1 MTNQHEVVNGYENS
15 IRVVYLIGAGAS
27 HACVDMLGSSHG
39 ILMEHL
45 TQEIAECVREKAQK
59 YGQSPSVAKLANEV
73 IDASTDMEQVIT
85 FLDESSSADHQEFAN
100 DLRQVFETVLRKRFG
115 AIQTELEKVPAD
127 LYAALIDMHSVRGF
141 PETLGG
147 ILTINYDVYIEHAIE
162 KLLDLSVDYGINLD
176 QGMNRP
182 GAVTVLKL
190 HGSFGWQK
198 VWPVKPN
205 PNTELPLW
213 IPPGIQKA
221 KGNYPFNLLWGRA
234 RELLDCD
241 IVRIVGCNLGSNDWD
256 LLSMLFAAQHANR
269 HLRSLE
275 IEIIGRPNT
284 AKRIRKEF
292 PYLRAKSILELDGV
306 GEQIVG
312 EMSGGEPRAYNN
324 LTQTE
329 QQKVDEEAQK
339 KIRNPLLYWLKQKA
353 EVTYQDLGSLETDKG
368 FFNKLFELY

>member
-1 MTNQHEVVNGYENS
+1 MF
-15 IRVVYLIGAGAS
+15 R
-27 HACVDMLGSSHG
+27 
-39 ILMEHL
+39 
-45 TQEIAECVREKAQK
+45 
-59 YGQSPSVAKLANEV
+59 
-73 IDASTDMEQVIT
+73 
-85 FLDESSSADHQEFAN
+85 
-100 DLRQVFETVLRKRFG
+100 
-115 AIQTELEKVPAD
+115 
-127 LYAALIDMHSVRGF
+127 
-141 PETLGG
+141 
-147 ILTINYDVYIEHAIE
+147 
-162 KLLDLSVDYGINLD
+162 
-176 QGMNRP
+176 NRP

-205 PNTELPLW
+205 PNTEIPLW

-241 IVRIVGCNLGSNDWD
+241 VVRIVGCNLGSNDWD

-353 EVTYQDLGSLETDKG
+353 EVTYRDLGSLETDKG